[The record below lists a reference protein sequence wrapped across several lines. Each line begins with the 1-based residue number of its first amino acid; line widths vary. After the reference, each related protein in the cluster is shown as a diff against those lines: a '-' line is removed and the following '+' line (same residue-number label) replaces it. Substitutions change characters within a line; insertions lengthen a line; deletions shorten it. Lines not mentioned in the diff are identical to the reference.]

1 MGRTAVSLMDRVFAK
16 CITAESGCIE
26 WTGTLARGYGQV
38 TGPDGRM
45 MVVHRVVYENLV
57 GAIPPGTEVD
67 HLCRNRKCCR
77 TDHLE
82 AVTPRVNVRRARG
95 WTFDDGWVCKRGHRV
110 IESRVRD
117 GVRCK
122 QCLDMHRSNYMAAR
136 KGRR

>member
-1 MGRTAVSLMDRVFAK
+1 MGRKAVALMDRVFAK
-16 CITAESGCIE
+16 CATSVTGCVE
-26 WTGTLARGYGQV
+26 WTGTVSHGYGQV
-38 TGPDGRM
+38 TRRDGSM
-45 MVVHRVVYENLV
+45 VVVHRVVYEEFV
-57 GAIPPGTEVD
+57 GTIPDGMQLD
-67 HLCRNRKCCR
+67 HLCRNRRCCR
-77 TDHLE
+77 LDHLE
-82 AVTPRVNVRRARG
+82 VVTPQVNVRRAMG